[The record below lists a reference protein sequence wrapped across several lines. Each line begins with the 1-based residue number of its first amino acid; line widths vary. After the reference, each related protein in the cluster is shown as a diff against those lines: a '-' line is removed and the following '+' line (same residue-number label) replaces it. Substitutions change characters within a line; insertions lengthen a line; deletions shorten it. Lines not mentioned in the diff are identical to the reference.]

1 MGKNLIAIVG
11 PTATGKTSL
20 AARLA
25 CDLDGEILSADSRQV
40 YRHMDIG
47 TGKDR
52 HQYAFGAKT
61 VSVHLIDII
70 DPEAEFTVYDFQ
82 KQFYTAYADVAKR
95 GKWPIL
101 VGGTGLYL
109 ESVLGGYILP
119 EAPPDPALR
128 KALESK
134 SLGELQQMLLSMT
147 NRLHNKTDLEDR
159 ERILRRIEIEQAKRK
174 PSKIPVFPEIRP
186 LVFGIRLPRPVLR
199 EKIALRLAQRLNEGM
214 IEEVARLH
222 EKGLSWER
230 LDGFGLEYRFIS
242 RFLKG
247 EMTKRDMISK
257 LEIAIGQFAKRQET
271 WFRRMERKGQA
282 IVWIDPDYEQLK
294 EKVLEAIYE
303 SSSAD

>member
-1 MGKNLIAIVG
+1 
-11 PTATGKTSL
+11 
-20 AARLA
+20 
-25 CDLDGEILSADSRQV
+25 
-40 YRHMDIG
+40 MDIG

-82 KQFYTAYADVAKR
+82 KQFYEAFLQVRSR

-109 ESVLGGYILP
+109 ESVLSGYILP
-119 EAPPDPALR
+119 EAPPDLALR
-128 KALESK
+128 KALEIK
-134 SLGELQQMLLSMT
+134 SLGELREMLLSLT

-159 ERILRRIEIEQAKRK
+159 ERMLRRIEIEQAKRK
-174 PSKIPVFPEIRP
+174 SLRTSPFPDIHA

-199 EKIALRLAQRLNEGM
+199 ERIARRLAQRLDEGM
-214 IEEVARLH
+214 IEEVGRLH
-222 EKGLSWER
+222 ENGLSWER
-230 LDGFGLEYRFIS
+230 LDSFGLEYRFIT

-247 EMTKRDMISK
+247 EMSKVDMISK

-271 WFRRMERKGQA
+271 WFRRMERKGQT
-282 IVWIDPDYEQLK
+282 IVWVGPDYEQLK

-303 SSSAD
+303 SSAAGR